1 MPTPF
6 SFSIS
11 TPSSAQ
17 EFKLE
22 SGTSLFFV
30 GANGSGKTRL
40 AVQIEN
46 VLELK
51 AHRISAHRALTMNP
65 SIAKINEEEAI
76 MGLRTG
82 HANKSANLG
91 NRIGSRQGGK
101 PAVFLLNDY
110 NLLLQVLFAE
120 QANKALEVYDRN
132 QIGDTSIAEKT
143 NFRKLISI
151 WESLLPDRKL
161 HVTGDDITVS
171 ANGNTNSYKAEDM
184 SDGER
189 SIFYLIGQTLC
200 AERNS
205 VLIFDEPELHIH
217 RAIMSKLW
225 DMLEAARPDCAFIF
239 ISHDLEFVASRIGQK
254 YVIRDYDP
262 SGKWT
267 IEKVPDE
274 TDFSEEITTQI
285 LGSRRPIL
293 FVEGEGSSLD
303 FAIYRNCYPQWTVIP
318 SSSCEDVIHSVTTM
332 RNNESLTR
340 VKCAGIVDA
349 DDRSKEEI
357 SYLKNKGIK
366 VLPVSEIENLFLLP
380 NIAKAIGEHEGHSGE
395 SLETKL
401 QEMNT
406 AIIDHIQKG
415 NNIEINIARYCR
427 RRIDRTLKKIDLRD
441 ADTVEEIASKYLE
454 ETAALDIKA
463 IADVK
468 ITTIKQYISKQ
479 DIPALME
486 LYDNKALVNIVAN
499 HMRKNKTKDFE
510 SWIIRILGNNTVPTI
525 TSAFKKALPVIE
537 AL

>member
-303 FAIYRNCYPQWTVIP
+303 FAIYRNCYP
-318 SSSCEDVIHSVTTM
+318 
-332 RNNESLTR
+332 
-340 VKCAGIVDA
+340 
-349 DDRSKEEI
+349 
-357 SYLKNKGIK
+357 
-366 VLPVSEIENLFLLP
+366 
-380 NIAKAIGEHEGHSGE
+380 
-395 SLETKL
+395 
-401 QEMNT
+401 
-406 AIIDHIQKG
+406 
-415 NNIEINIARYCR
+415 
-427 RRIDRTLKKIDLRD
+427 
-441 ADTVEEIASKYLE
+441 
-454 ETAALDIKA
+454 
-463 IADVK
+463 
-468 ITTIKQYISKQ
+468 
-479 DIPALME
+479 PAE
-486 LYDNKALVNIVAN
+486 V
-499 HMRKNKTKDFE
+499 
-510 SWIIRILGNNTVPTI
+510 
-525 TSAFKKALPVIE
+525 
-537 AL
+537 